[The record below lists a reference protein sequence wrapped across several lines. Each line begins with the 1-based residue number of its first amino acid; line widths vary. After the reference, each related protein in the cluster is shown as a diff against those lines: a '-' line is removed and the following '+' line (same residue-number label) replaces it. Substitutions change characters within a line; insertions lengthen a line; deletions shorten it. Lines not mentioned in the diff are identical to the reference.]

1 MLYPQFPGIAFSHG
15 PSSTT
20 YFANWLGEFV
30 PQFLREKTCTFHYSK
45 DIQGW
50 PSNTIKTYGRNISWM
65 VVSTPLKKNEFVSW
79 DDYSQL
85 YGKNKSPV
93 PNCQPVSMFSVNYEN
108 IHLTR
113 LQQQIPMATVEQARH
128 FTASAWQPGSSF
140 DAVEGSDSHAHP
152 GRETSAMASGEMPPR
167 SRKNLEGIRW
177 SVMKCWGNY
186 GKRMETMEKK
196 WSWSVEQNTLG
207 EC

>member
-1 MLYPQFPGIAFSHG
+1 
-15 PSSTT
+15 
-20 YFANWLGEFV
+20 
-30 PQFLREKTCTFHYSK
+30 
-45 DIQGW
+45 
-50 PSNTIKTYGRNISWM
+50 M

-167 SRKNLEGIRW
+167 SRKKPRRDQVKRDEMLGKLWEKNGHDGKK
-177 SVMKCWGNY
+177 MKLKC
-186 GKRMETMEKK
+186 
-196 WSWSVEQNTLG
+196 
-207 EC
+207 